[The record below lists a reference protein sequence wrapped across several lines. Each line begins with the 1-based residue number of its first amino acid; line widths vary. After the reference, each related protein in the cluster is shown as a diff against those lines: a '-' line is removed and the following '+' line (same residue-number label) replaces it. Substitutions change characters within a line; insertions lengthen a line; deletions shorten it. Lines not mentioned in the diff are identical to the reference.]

1 MCVCVQYL
9 CGVCPLSEEVQE
21 IMAKRRKECSSLAQW
36 EDKMHE
42 VVGPEGGGGV

>member
-1 MCVCVQYL
+1 MYL
-9 CGVCPLSEEVQE
+9 CPLSEEVQE

-42 VVGPEGGGGV
+42 VLRARGREGGGWK